1 MSWHDLQPVVVFF
14 VCIISSTLSGMAGGG
29 GGFIITPFFI
39 WLGLTPQQA
48 VVTGKFGAFGLY
60 AGAVSAFRKRML
72 DDKKFSLFIIT
83 LSLVTGIT
91 AALILKNIDSK
102 PLQILMGALMLGMLP
117 LMAQSNKDLLKPIPS
132 NSLKAIG
139 TALMIVILLLQ
150 GVLSSGVGAL
160 VSAILIIFFGKTAIE
175 ANILKRKSSI
185 VVSGVV
191 VLALFSSGLINFK
204 FGFAAMA
211 GGLIGGYLG
220 SKTALKK
227 GDNFARYALMIF
239 MVISGIWLILSA

>member
-1 MSWHDLQPVVVFF
+1 MQPLAVF
-14 VCIISSTLSGMAGGG
+14 VASIISSALSGMAGGG
-29 GGFIITPFFI
+29 GFILTPFFI

-60 AGAVSAFRKRML
+60 AGAIGAFRKRML
-72 DDKKFSLFIIT
+72 DDKKFSIFIIS
-83 LSLVTGIT
+83 LSLVTGLT
-91 AALILKNIDSK
+91 AALILKNVDSK

-117 LMAQSNKDLLKPIPS
+117 LMAQSNKGFLKPIPTK
-132 NSLKAIG
+132 SLKAIG
-139 TALMIVILLLQ
+139 TVLMVIILLLQ

-160 VSAILIIFFGKTAIE
+160 VSAILIIFFGKSAIE

-191 VLALFSSGLINFK
+191 VLALFTSGLINFR

-239 MVISGIWLILSA
+239 MVISGIWLIVSA